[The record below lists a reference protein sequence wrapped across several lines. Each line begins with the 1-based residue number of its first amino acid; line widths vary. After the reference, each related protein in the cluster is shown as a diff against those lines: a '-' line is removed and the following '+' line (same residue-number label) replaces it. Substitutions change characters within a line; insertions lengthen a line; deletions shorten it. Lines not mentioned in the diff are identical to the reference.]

1 VRQEEYRNTREAAEV
16 LNICKSESEMFGSR
30 LWEMTLRRYKSKT
43 RNNNKFEV
51 EESREARDLVVTADL
66 PDAF

>member
-1 VRQEEYRNTREAAEV
+1 
-16 LNICKSESEMFGSR
+16 MFGSR